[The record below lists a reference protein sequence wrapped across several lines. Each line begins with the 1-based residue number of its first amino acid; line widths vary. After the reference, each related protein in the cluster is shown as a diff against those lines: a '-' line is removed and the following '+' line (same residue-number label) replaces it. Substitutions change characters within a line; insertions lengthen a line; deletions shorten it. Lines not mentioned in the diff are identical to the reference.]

1 MKKQVKK
8 IVTIG
13 LALVMAFAMA
23 SCGAK
28 EDAKVYKVAMEP
40 TFPPFDTTNKETG
53 ELDGFDVDMM
63 NAIAKDQGFK
73 VEFVNVGFDGLIPG
87 LESGNFD
94 IIASGMWANEER
106 AKVVNF
112 SDTYY
117 DSGLVVAV
125 KEENNSI
132 KSIKDITK
140 DMVLGGQI
148 GTSSADYIKKA
159 EKEGKI
165 KKGKIY
171 NGVDTA
177 VLDLLNGTIDGLI
190 NDKPVTQSYM
200 KAKPGKVKIV
210 GEPLN
215 DEKYGIAVAKDNE
228 ELLDKINAGLKSIKD
243 SGEFDK
249 LYKKWFE

>member
-8 IVTIG
+8 IVAVG
-13 LALVMAFAMA
+13 LALVMVLAMA

-28 EDAKVYKVAMEP
+28 EEAKLYKVAMEP
-40 TFPPFDTTNKETG
+40 TFPPFDTTNEETG

-63 NAIAKDQGFK
+63 NAIAKDQGFE

-94 IIASGMWANEER
+94 IVASGMWANEER

-125 KEENNSI
+125 KEGNNTI
-132 KSIKDITK
+132 KSIKDVTK

-148 GTSSADYIKKA
+148 GTSSADYIETAKKD
-159 EKEGKI
+159 GKI
-165 KKGKIY
+165 KEAKIY

-200 KAKPGKVKIV
+200 QAQPGKIKIV

-215 DEKYGIAVAKDNE
+215 DEKYGIAVAKDND
-228 ELLDKINAGLKSIKD
+228 ELLEKINAGLKGIKD
-243 SGEFDK
+243 SGKFDE